1 MIFLLDE
8 NFPKSAAEHLRGLG
22 HTVYDSRALGLS
34 GATDALILKKSVL
47 KNSPKREMCVNGA
60 EGEVGKKGMQKS
72 QKVAHPRHQL

>member
-34 GATDALILKKSVL
+34 GATDALILKKSAGVGGD
-47 KNSPKREMCVNGA
+47 GA
-60 EGEVGKKGMQKS
+60 EYGS
-72 QKVAHPRHQL
+72 RLLPQLGTRGH